1 MTLGHYFIKLLLYLQ
16 NGHHQKLRTTDSPTI
31 SACTTATNLSSLGDF
46 QSSSTINRKMSV
58 FGENL
63 KNTIHEIEPLQKK
76 EKECEVEIEEQED
89 NNSQSFS
96 FSKIKTQVSGFFL
109 L

>member
-1 MTLGHYFIKLLLYLQ
+1 
-16 NGHHQKLRTTDSPTI
+16 
-31 SACTTATNLSSLGDF
+31 
-46 QSSSTINRKMSV
+46 MSV